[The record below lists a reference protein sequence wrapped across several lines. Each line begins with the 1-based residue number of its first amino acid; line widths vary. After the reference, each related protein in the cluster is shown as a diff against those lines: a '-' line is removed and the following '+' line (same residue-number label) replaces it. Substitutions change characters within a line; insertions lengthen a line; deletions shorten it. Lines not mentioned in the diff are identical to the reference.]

1 MFTEEYDKQFK
12 LGRGMGRGEELEAER
27 QESER
32 HCGMM
37 RMKLDRD
44 NFRCQ
49 LLAFWKKENKKSRY
63 ENYCISLT

>member
-1 MFTEEYDKQFK
+1 
-12 LGRGMGRGEELEAER
+12 MGRGEELEAER

-32 HCGMM
+32 DCVMM

>member
-1 MFTEEYDKQFK
+1 
-12 LGRGMGRGEELEAER
+12 MGRGEELEAER

-49 LLAFWKKENKKSRY
+49 LLAFWKKENKKAGMKIIASA
-63 ENYCISLT
+63 